1 MKLAVVSSLV
11 TLAAA
16 TALPQSCQSIPDSL
30 GNKPRAMYDYF
41 QEHVCQ
47 GDNACDATVNESAAF
62 LRKNVN
68 TELMQQLGKDLKVS
82 PAQQEELKQLAMKA
96 DKAVDQECGSK
107 YGDAKV
113 CGSEA
118 SLWMWEQC
126 AQDAAKP
133 IYASKDAQKH
143 KDAITEE
150 QCQKVKNTV
159 TDDKLWKST
168 IPKYITK
175 FGQQCSSGQVKGSS
189 Q

>member
-1 MKLAVVSSLV
+1 MKLAVLSSLL

-16 TALPQSCQSIPDSL
+16 TALPQSCQTITDDL

-41 QEHVCQ
+41 QSHVCQ
-47 GDNACDATVNESAAF
+47 SSQPCDATVNETAAF

-68 TELMQQLGKDLKVS
+68 AELMMQLAKELKVS
-82 PAQQEELKQLAMKA
+82 SSQQEELKQLAMKA
-96 DKAVDQECGSK
+96 DKAVDQSCGAK

-126 AQDAAKP
+126 AQDAVKP
-133 IYASKDAQKH
+133 IYNSPDAQKH
-143 KDAITEE
+143 QDSITEE
-150 QCQKVKNTV
+150 QCQTVKNTV
-159 TDDKLWKST
+159 AEDKLWKNT
-168 IPKYITK
+168 IPKYINK
-175 FGQQCSSGQVKGSS
+175 FGQQCSSGQIKSS